1 MAARRALRATRAR
14 MVGVYNAHAE
24 TASPATPNLGRRG
37 ARECAWRAEPL
48 RNACTTRYAT
58 GTPEVSRPGPDV
70 DRRVRAVS
78 QPAPE
83 KGQPGRHSAPVTG
96 ERDDVAGCVGTP
108 TAAVAVGDCTPLPG
122 HACPPHEAQ
131 SDRSDRIAD
140 MA

>member
-1 MAARRALRATRAR
+1 MAARRALRTTRAR

-70 DRRVRAVS
+70 DA
-78 QPAPE
+78 
-83 KGQPGRHSAPVTG
+83 SAPSAN
-96 ERDDVAGCVGTP
+96 RPRRKDSP
-108 TAAVAVGDCTPLPG
+108 AAIAPLSPVS
-122 HACPPHEAQ
+122 A
-131 SDRSDRIAD
+131 
-140 MA
+140 MT